1 MEQYDLNA
9 AHNFELA
16 IQESQRS
23 IKPGD
28 TIDGF
33 TIEEELHAGGMAIVY
48 GARHPNIPG
57 PVIFKVPKILQGED
71 ATVIVGFEME
81 MMILP
86 RLAGPHVPRVY
97 AVGDFAST
105 PYVAMERIAGPTL
118 FKKVEAAPLPPE
130 EVLSIGRKVATAL
143 ADLHRQKV
151 IHHDIKPSNIMMRPS
166 GEAVFIDFG
175 LSRHNALPDLLE
187 AEFHLP
193 MGTAPYISPEQVR
206 EIREDP
212 RSDIFSFGV
221 LLYHLAT
228 GERPF
233 GVPRSRAALKTRFWR
248 DPVPPRK
255 LQPDIPPFL
264 QEIILRCL
272 EPNPSRRYPSAAR
285 LAFNLLNPDAVRLT
299 ERAEK
304 SSRDGLPAVVRRW
317 LRSRALP
324 PVEHH
329 ALPAAATGLILVAV
343 DLSEGFE
350 YLADALRV
358 QTQRLTAS
366 MGDVRVACV
375 NVIRLSGVFQ
385 NVSFDEE
392 GRNIHVHR
400 LVELK
405 DWARS
410 LDMEAEKISYH
421 VLENFSPAEAII
433 DFAETNHADQILLC
447 ARGTSTYR
455 RFLGSVSSEV
465 VARAHCTVTV
475 VRASAPA
482 KEDAEDP
489 TQIAT

>member
-1 MEQYDLNA
+1 MPATD
-9 AHNFELA
+9 
-16 IQESQRS
+16 
-23 IKPGD
+23 IKAGEV
-28 TIDGF
+28 IDGF
-33 TIEEELHAGGMAIVY
+33 ILDSELHVGGMAVTFT
-48 GARHPNIPG
+48 AHHPNIPM
-57 PVIFKVPKILQGED
+57 PLIFKVPKIREGED
-71 ATVIVGFEME
+71 ATIIVGFEME

-97 AVGDFAST
+97 GVGDFARV
-105 PYVAMERIAGPTL
+105 PYLAMERIPGDTL
-118 FKKVEAAPLPPE
+118 YTKIEQAPLPPD
-130 EVLSIGRKVATAL
+130 EVLAIGRRVATAL

-151 IHHDIKPSNIMMRPS
+151 IHHDIKPSNIMTRPS

-175 LSRHNALPDLLE
+175 LSRHNELPDLLE

-193 MGTAPYISPEQVR
+193 MGTAPYISPEQAR
-206 EIREDP
+206 QIRAEP
-212 RSDIFSFGV
+212 RSDIFSVGV

-233 GVPRSRAALKTRFWR
+233 GIPRSQQSLKTRIWR

-255 LQPDIPPFL
+255 LQPAIPPFL

-272 EPNPSRRYPSAAR
+272 EPDPARRYPSAAR

-299 ERAEK
+299 PRSEKTERD
-304 SSRDGLPAVVRRW
+304 SLPTVFRRW
-317 LRSRALP
+317 MKARAMP
-324 PVEHH
+324 PVEHF
-329 ALPAAATGLILVAV
+329 AMPATATGLILVAV

-350 YLADALRV
+350 YLAEALRL
-358 QTQRLTAS
+358 QTQRLVAS
-366 MGDVRVACV
+366 MVDVRVACL

-385 NVSFDEE
+385 TAAFDEE
-392 GRNIHVHR
+392 GRNIHVQR

-405 DWARS
+405 DWARG
-410 LDMEAEKISYH
+410 LDLDADKISYH
-421 VLENFSPAEAII
+421 VLESFSPAEAIV

-447 ARGTSTYR
+447 ARGASTYR

-475 VRASAPA
+475 VRAPEPA
-482 KEDAEDP
+482 KDAGEDP

>member
-1 MEQYDLNA
+1 MEQYNLDTGHDLETKA
-9 AHNFELA
+9 FDA
-16 IQESQRS
+16 
-23 IKPGD
+23 PGLVKAGD
-28 TIDGF
+28 VIDGF
-33 TIEEELHAGGMAIVY
+33 VIEKELHVGGMAIAY
-48 GARHPNIPG
+48 AASHPNINSPL
-57 PVIFKVPKILQGED
+57 IFKVPKILEGED
-71 ATVIVGFEME
+71 ATIIVGFEME

-86 RLAGPHVPRVY
+86 RLVGPHVPRIY
-97 AVGDFAST
+97 GVGDFAKI
-105 PYVAMERIAGPTL
+105 PYIAMERIPGDTV
-118 FKKVEAAPLPPE
+118 FTQIEQAPMPPE
-130 EVLSIGRKVATAL
+130 KVLTIARKIATAL

-175 LSRHNALPDLLE
+175 LSRHGGLPDLLE

-206 EIREDP
+206 EIRDDP

-221 LLYHLAT
+221 LIYHLST

-233 GVPRSRAALKTRFWR
+233 GIPRSRQALKTRMWR

-255 LQPDIPPFL
+255 LQPGFPPFL

-272 EPNPSRRYPSAAR
+272 EPNPARRYPTAAR

-299 ERAEK
+299 GRAEK
-304 SSRDGLPAVVRRW
+304 ANRDSLPAVFRRW
-317 LRSRALP
+317 FRSRALP

-329 ALPAAATGLILVAV
+329 ALPGSETGLVLVAV

-350 YLADALRV
+350 YLAGALRL
-358 QTQRLTAS
+358 QTLRLTAS

-385 NVSFDEE
+385 TASFDID
-392 GRNIHVHR
+392 GRNIHVQR

-410 LDMEAEKISYH
+410 LDMEPEKISYH

-433 DFAETNHADQILLC
+433 DFAQTNHADQILLC
-447 ARGTSTYR
+447 ARGNSTYR

-465 VARAHCTVTV
+465 VARAPCTVTV
-475 VRASAPA
+475 VRAVAPA
-482 KEDAEDP
+482 KDSGEDP